1 MRAVAALATV
11 QFLIAGAAL
20 VNEYVKFCAGC
31 AERGSVPIAAAGV
44 AFYLHLAVMA
54 WLGRKESVVRGL
66 AFVALGAHCA
76 MAMFQLQ
83 QSMDCKICW
92 FAFGGSALLA
102 LAALLTYGS
111 KSHAPLAEFGSN
123 RSSLGETAK
132 QFFDPVSDAE
142 AIGKA
147 ADVVPSIVGVFL
159 NPARVAFRLFLS
171 KLPTSLG
178 VFVLTWPVGAA
189 IACTA
194 LPLLIP
200 TGTEVRADEGAQ
212 APETV
217 APADAGEIVVFVDL
231 RCRRCAAFM
240 KYEAEKLEADYV
252 ATGLATMRYAI
263 VDPQNAMY
271 IPAIRLAYGAA
282 ADGRAREAIN
292 AFLDSPTLA
301 FDVRSVTD
309 RLSKILPAERLML
322 LADRDDVIARMNGD
336 FAWAKQLKITRTPT
350 IFARPAGTRSG
361 KVLARW
367 RTIGDMLVFVDQS
380 VRRKK

>member
-11 QFLIAGAAL
+11 QLLIAGAAL
-20 VNEYVKFCAGC
+20 ANEYVKFCAGC

-44 AFYLHLAVMA
+44 AFYLHLAIMA

-92 FAFGGSALLA
+92 AALGGSAA
-102 LAALLTYGS
+102 LAIA
-111 KSHAPLAEFGSN
+111 AFARRPRE
-123 RSSLGETAK
+123 LG
-132 QFFDPVSDAE
+132 
-142 AIGKA
+142 
-147 ADVVPSIVGVFL
+147 
-159 NPARVAFRLFLS
+159 
-171 KLPTSLG
+171 LPI
-178 VFVLTWPVGAA
+178 LTWPAGAA

-212 APETV
+212 APEAV

-240 KYEAEKLEADYV
+240 KYEAEKLESDYV

-292 AFLDSPTLA
+292 AFLDTPNLA
-301 FDVRSVTD
+301 FDVRSATE

-322 LADRDDVIARMNGD
+322 LADRDDVIARMTGD